1 MSVISYGQW
10 DKDSLHLPSSFTQF
24 WWSLIN
30 ALVIMS
36 DPWSL
41 WILIVQKEMW
51 PKMCTQI
58 HYLLTIFVVFST
70 IKRGKF
76 LEFFC
81 FSSVD
86 LTTFANFFGKKRN
99 TNFSIIRI
107 EKKIMVY
114 INTSVIILVLK
125 VLYTNIYGTW
135 NRLVS
140 KAWQKK
146 SSYDQWACSNQCI
159 ELFLKSC
166 LSELVFACCMM
177 HIYLFK
183 YFSFNHP
190 IELTPTIAPLWM
202 NGACI
207 GHFFSFDSCSPAPP

>member
-1 MSVISYGQW
+1 
-10 DKDSLHLPSSFTQF
+10 
-24 WWSLIN
+24 
-30 ALVIMS
+30 
-36 DPWSL
+36 
-41 WILIVQKEMW
+41 
-51 PKMCTQI
+51 MCRQI

-86 LTTFANFFGKKRN
+86 LTTFANFLGKKKKKKKHH
-99 TNFSIIRI
+99 FLIIKI

-125 VLYTNIYGTW
+125 VLYTNIHGTW

-146 SSYDQWACSNQCI
+146 KLVWSMSLFKSMHWI
-159 ELFLKSC
+159 VFKELPWWTSIYMLHDASTYIFL
-166 LSELVFACCMM
+166 
-177 HIYLFK
+177 K

-207 GHFFSFDSCSPAPP
+207 GQFFSFGSCSPAPP